1 MKSPFIVPFACLTF
15 TLMQESFGSFVNEN
29 IRLLKEYVEVRMELV
44 KLQGVRMASRTLSML
59 VIAFIIIM
67 MSLFILLFLGL
78 TFSSWIAAI
87 TGSQIAGYASTAGL
101 YLVILLL
108 IIALRRPLLQNPMI
122 RLFIS
127 ENLKEEE
134 EEHQTDEL

>member
-1 MKSPFIVPFACLTF
+1 
-15 TLMQESFGSFVNEN
+15 MQESFGSFVNEN